1 MKRIVLPWSGLVGVA
16 TGLLA
21 LNLVLLFTGCA
32 TQEKPPVLPSI
43 LPPPI
48 DAKSLLGPESEPVEC
63 NTKAPTFE
71 PVLLNDSHVLEDS
84 GTQLRLQAGYLV
96 DECTFAKGLIETPST
111 LKRVTKERDVL
122 AGLRTKEHKQVR
134 EGEKAYQGRIQY
146 LEKKAERSWWENHKL
161 EVGLGSGMVLAAVV
175 VSLLWVNANNVKIEV
190 EIETA
195 AAPP

>member
-96 DECTFAKGLIETPST
+96 DECTFAKGL
-111 LKRVTKERDVL
+111 RVTKERDVL